1 MITGTGEAWYPNV
14 MLTQCV
20 KYVVWLGLCCSAV
33 QALDTE
39 LVVEQTRSCVAVLF
53 GTRAETGAEVQSSG
67 CCVGADGLI
76 LTTAHQITGVQN
88 IEARFYD
95 GRTAK
100 LEVVEIDAAREIA
113 LLRADAPLPGAARIG
128 DAATLRGGADLISIA
143 APRSLDFSV
152 VTGTVSN
159 TNRTLRDYPVIQAA
173 LRAAPGSSGGPVFD
187 RTGALVGMIIGKLRD
202 EDWITAINPV
212 NNAYDMLRRHGLLA
226 AAPDL
231 TGEVDGELMPARG
244 ATQTDLR
251 AIEAYN
257 RGVRAGA
264 VDQKVA
270 AYAEAVR
277 LLPEFYMAW
286 FNLAVAQTAGGNS
299 AGAEDAYQ
307 KALELEP
314 GAVEV
319 QRNLGRLYLRQQRL
333 EEAARAFQ
341 TALELA
347 PDEAQSHNDLGEVLR
362 QMKRNDEAVRAF
374 ETALRLRQDYP
385 AAHYNLGLTYTNM
398 NRAAE
403 AVRHFEQYLALL
415 PDAEDAG
422 QVRAWIEELRSQ
434 S

>member
-1 MITGTGEAWYPNV
+1 MIMEIGEAWYSIV
-14 MLTQCV
+14 MRANYMKFALF
-20 KYVVWLGLCCSAV
+20 LGIWCFAA

-39 LVVEQTRSCVAVLF
+39 LIVEQTKPCVVVLF
-53 GTRAETGAEVQSSG
+53 GKRAETGAEVQSSG
-67 CCVGADGLI
+67 CCVGADGFI

-100 LEVVEIDAAREIA
+100 LEVAEIDAAREIA
-113 LLRADAPLPGAARIG
+113 LLRADGPLPRVARIG
-128 DAATLRGGADLISIA
+128 DAATLRSGADLISIA

-152 VTGTVSN
+152 VPGTVSN

-202 EDWITAINPV
+202 EDWITAINPI

-226 AAPDL
+226 VAPVLSD
-231 TGEVDGELMPARG
+231 EVAGELMPARG
-244 ATQTDLR
+244 ATQADLQ

-257 RGVRAGA
+257 RGVRSRA
-264 VDQKVA
+264 VEQKIS
-270 AYAEAVR
+270 AYSNAVQ

-286 FNLAVAQTAGGNS
+286 FNLAVALTAGGDF
-299 AGAEDAYQ
+299 AGAEKAYR
-307 KALELEP
+307 KAFALEP
-314 GAVEV
+314 DAIEV
-319 QRNLGRLYLRQQRL
+319 QRNLGRLYLCQQRL
-333 EEAARAFQ
+333 EDAARAFQ

-347 PDEAQSHNDLGEVLR
+347 PNEAQSHNDLGEVLR

-374 ETALRLRQDYP
+374 QTALKLREDYG
-385 AAHYNLGLTYTNM
+385 AAHYNLGLTYTAM
-398 NRAAE
+398 NQAAE
-403 AVRHFEQYLALL
+403 AIRHFEQYLTLA
-415 PDAEDAG
+415 PAAEDAA
-422 QVRAWIEELRSQ
+422 QVRAWIEQLRGQ